1 MERYSQSKMLFARLE
16 PGPILQ
22 QLLDRLLDTVR
33 QRDRSTSV
41 FLADSA
47 AWLSQVQLCLL
58 YALSLSLS
66 ATPLGPYLAGGTRS
80 PTRPPFL
87 FARPFSSPALSLR
100 PPILFARPFSSPAH
114 SLRPPFLFAR
124 PFCSPPCSA
133 AATVAQNVSLKGS
146 TILLHCE
153 DDAESVSILSALSK
167 LCLDPYYRT
176 LKGFQVLIE
185 EDWLAFG
192 FRFADR
198 CGHLVRV
205 ALRQSRLNSAHLC
218 QRLLCVRR
226 WPHSSATRSSAGA
239 T

>member
-80 PTRPPFL
+80 PT
-87 FARPFSSPALSLR
+87 
-100 PPILFARPFSSPAH
+100 
-114 SLRPPFLFAR
+114 RPPFLFAR